1 MYVIFTAGLR
11 LLTTVEALDAERQ
24 SRLGYCD
31 KFQRDVE
38 LAPTEVTKTSRT
50 TQLGNLKQ

>member
-1 MYVIFTAGLR
+1 MLTA
-11 LLTTVEALDAERQ
+11 VQALDTKWQ

-38 LAPTEVTKTSRT
+38 LAPTEVAKTSRT
-50 TQLGNLKQ
+50 TQFSDLKQ